1 MKVCHLILILL
12 CTFVSSNNINIMEEI
27 NKEEYNVLTH
37 GIIGAAMEV
46 HKLMGPGLL
55 EGVYEECLAE
65 ELTQRGL
72 KVERQVSLPI
82 VYKGKLVGH
91 PLVIDMLVEDCI
103 IVELKAVNELLDI
116 YSAQLLSYLRLSK
129 LKLGLL
135 INFNSVRLLDGVKR
149 IVNGF

>member
-1 MKVCHLILILL
+1 
-12 CTFVSSNNINIMEEI
+12 MEEI

-37 GIIGAAMEV
+37 EIIGAAMEV

-65 ELTQRGL
+65 ELIQRGF

-82 VYKGKLVGH
+82 VYKGKQVGH
-91 PLVIDMLVEDCI
+91 PLVIDLLVDDRI

-149 IVNGF
+149 IANGF

>member
-1 MKVCHLILILL
+1 
-12 CTFVSSNNINIMEEI
+12 MEEI

-65 ELTQRGL
+65 ELIQRGF

-82 VYKGKLVGH
+82 VYKGKQVGH
-91 PLVIDMLVEDCI
+91 PLVIDLLVDDRI

>member
-1 MKVCHLILILL
+1 
-12 CTFVSSNNINIMEEI
+12 MEEI

-37 GIIGAAMEV
+37 EIIGVAMEV

-65 ELTQRGL
+65 ELIQRGF

-82 VYKGKLVGH
+82 VYKGKQVGH
-91 PLVIDMLVEDCI
+91 PLVIDLLVDDRI